1 MKKWDFKNNPLFFTM
16 LGMLIGSAAGYIEE
30 WTNIPQI
37 ISVAVGFIIVMIPL
51 FFWIKDWLKK
61 KMRQL
66 DFIKLEARKN
76 GTLKNQDFSFKITY

>member
-37 ISVAVGFIIVMIPL
+37 ISVAVGFVIVMIPL

-61 KMRQL
+61 KMR
-66 DFIKLEARKN
+66 
-76 GTLKNQDFSFKITY
+76 

>member
-16 LGMLIGSAAGYIEE
+16 LGMLIGSAAEYIEE

-37 ISVAVGFIIVMIPL
+37 ISVAVGFVIVMIPL

-61 KMRQL
+61 MK
-66 DFIKLEARKN
+66 K
-76 GTLKNQDFSFKITY
+76 

>member
-16 LGMLIGSAAGYIEE
+16 LGMLIGSVAGYIEE

-37 ISVAVGFIIVMIPL
+37 ISVAVAFIIVMIPL

-61 KMRQL
+61 KMR
-66 DFIKLEARKN
+66 
-76 GTLKNQDFSFKITY
+76 

>member
-16 LGMLIGSAAGYIEE
+16 WGMLIGSAAGYIEE

-37 ISVAVGFIIVMIPL
+37 ISVSIGFIIVMIPL

-61 KMRQL
+61 K
-66 DFIKLEARKN
+66 KK
-76 GTLKNQDFSFKITY
+76 

>member
-37 ISVAVGFIIVMIPL
+37 ISVSVGFIIVMIPL
-51 FFWIKDWLKK
+51 FFWIKDWLRKK
-61 KMRQL
+61 KKQL
-66 DFIKLEARKN
+66 DF
-76 GTLKNQDFSFKITY
+76 F

>member
-66 DFIKLEARKN
+66 DFFKL
-76 GTLKNQDFSFKITY
+76 QV

>member
-51 FFWIKDWLKK
+51 FFWIKDWLKLQSLESLFK
-61 KMRQL
+61 LL
-66 DFIKLEARKN
+66 D
-76 GTLKNQDFSFKITY
+76 

>member
-16 LGMLIGSAAGYIEE
+16 LAMLIGSAAGDIEE

-61 KMRQL
+61 KMR
-66 DFIKLEARKN
+66 
-76 GTLKNQDFSFKITY
+76 

>member
-30 WTNIPQI
+30 WTSIPQI

-61 KMRQL
+61 K
-66 DFIKLEARKN
+66 KK
-76 GTLKNQDFSFKITY
+76 

>member
-76 GTLKNQDFSFKITY
+76 GTLKNQDFSFL

>member
-16 LGMLIGSAAGYIEE
+16 LGMLIGSAPGYIEE

-37 ISVAVGFIIVMIPL
+37 ISVAVGFVIVMIPL

-61 KMRQL
+61 KKKQL
-66 DFIKLEARKN
+66 EF
-76 GTLKNQDFSFKITY
+76 F

>member
-37 ISVAVGFIIVMIPL
+37 ISVSVGFIIVMIPL
-51 FFWIKDWLKK
+51 FFGLK
-61 KMRQL
+61 
-66 DFIKLEARKN
+66 I
-76 GTLKNQDFSFKITY
+76 G